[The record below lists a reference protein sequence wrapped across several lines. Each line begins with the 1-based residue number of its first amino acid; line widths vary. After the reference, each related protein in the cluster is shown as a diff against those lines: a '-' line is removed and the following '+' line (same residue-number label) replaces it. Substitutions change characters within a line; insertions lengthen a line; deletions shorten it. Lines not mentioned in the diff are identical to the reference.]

1 MDDESRRDARAMG
14 RLSSGP
20 RPLGGLADLAELL
33 GGNSD
38 RSRRLLG
45 GLAIGALAG
54 AAVAGALLRART
66 VRGRG
71 SRRP

>member
-1 MDDESRRDARAMG
+1 MDDGSRRDVRAVG
-14 RLSSGP
+14 RAASGP

-33 GGNSD
+33 GGDSD